1 MKFEIAGV
9 PIGLSHRPFIIA
21 EMSGNHNHSLERA
34 FAIVDAAVETGAQ
47 AIKLQTYT
55 ADTITMKGVHTISE
69 KSSLWYGKELHQLY
83 KDAYTPWEWHKPIM
97 DYAKKK
103 GIICFSSP
111 FDETAVDFLEELNVP
126 AYKIASFENT
136 HHPLL
141 KKVARTGK
149 PVIMSTG
156 VASLDDIQESI
167 EVLRSAGCKQL
178 VILKCTSTYPA
189 SPENTN
195 ILTIPDMRK
204 RFGIEVGLSDH
215 TMGIGVS
222 IGAVALGAVVIEK
235 HFTLSRADGGVDSA
249 FSMEP
254 HEMKSLVEESERVW
268 LALGKVSYELTEA
281 EKPSLQY
288 KRSIYVSGDIKAGE
302 VFTGNNLKVIR
313 PANGL
318 HPRYF
323 EQIIGKKAKKDI
335 ASGTPLQADMVE

>member
-141 KKVARTGK
+141 
-149 PVIMSTG
+149 
-156 VASLDDIQESI
+156 
-167 EVLRSAGCKQL
+167 
-178 VILKCTSTYPA
+178 
-189 SPENTN
+189 
-195 ILTIPDMRK
+195 
-204 RFGIEVGLSDH
+204 
-215 TMGIGVS
+215 
-222 IGAVALGAVVIEK
+222 
-235 HFTLSRADGGVDSA
+235 
-249 FSMEP
+249 
-254 HEMKSLVEESERVW
+254 
-268 LALGKVSYELTEA
+268 
-281 EKPSLQY
+281 
-288 KRSIYVSGDIKAGE
+288 
-302 VFTGNNLKVIR
+302 
-313 PANGL
+313 
-318 HPRYF
+318 
-323 EQIIGKKAKKDI
+323 
-335 ASGTPLQADMVE
+335 